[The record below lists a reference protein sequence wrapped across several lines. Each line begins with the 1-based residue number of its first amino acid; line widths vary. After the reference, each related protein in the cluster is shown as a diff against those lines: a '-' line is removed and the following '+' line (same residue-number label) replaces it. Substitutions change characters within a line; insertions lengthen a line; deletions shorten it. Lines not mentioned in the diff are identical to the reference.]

1 MMMEIPMKV
10 CKKLR
15 NLRRNAMKPWQ
26 NDGGILKFL
35 FYTETL
41 IVVELFLY
49 SLYIFGQAKGVDD
62 DDD

>member
-1 MMMEIPMKV
+1 
-10 CKKLR
+10 
-15 NLRRNAMKPWQ
+15 MKPWQ
-26 NDGGILKFL
+26 NDGGILKF

-49 SLYIFGQAKGVDD
+49 SLYIFGQAKSVDD